1 VSIDAVTI
9 TGGVTRTSPES
20 IPFSGQAGVW
30 ALGGGV
36 EIPQKANG
44 RGGAAVTITNSVITA
59 NRAAPSIASSGLA
72 WAGGGGIDNWGT
84 LSLANTTVSDNQVG
98 GRIASHALGAGVLN
112 WNTASLTDS
121 SVSANSATTTGP
133 NACNGNAVGGGI
145 ESFDTL
151 TLSGG
156 AVTNNVVELS
166 SSVISAECG
175 QAGSGG
181 VLIHDGS
188 GSISGTTISGNKASA
203 ESLYGSASSFSGG
216 IGVEC
221 GAKLML
227 QDTTVTDN
235 RVSATTAA
243 ASATAN
249 ATSGGIGVCY
259 PGKATIFN
267 TAITANI
274 VDASAPAGVAVAEGG
289 GIQTGVSV
297 ISNSLV
303 SGNRLTAST
312 KTGSAVVHG
321 AGVQHGNGT
330 LQVSG
335 TTISANT
342 GTATGPSGEALGG
355 GIWNDV
361 FFPGPPSPRLTLAN
375 TTVTNNTL
383 SAIPGIAVHGGG
395 LFTTF
400 PVSLTNSAVSG
411 NTPDDC
417 FGISC

>member
-1 VSIDAVTI
+1 MANTATMS
-9 TGGVTRTSPES
+9 TR
-20 IPFSGQAGVW
+20 A
-30 ALGGGV
+30 
-36 EIPQKANG
+36 
-44 RGGAAVTITNSVITA
+44 
-59 NRAAPSIASSGLA
+59 
-72 WAGGGGIDNWGT
+72 
-84 LSLANTTVSDNQVG
+84 SLASNTNPNRTLWGQVG
-98 GRIASHALGAGVLN
+98 GQLLPCSQRTAVKRTVCRLSRDCGTEIVSRLPEQNRLVCPQVIPDCVWIRIEHRPVCRVKRS
-112 WNTASLTDS
+112 
-121 SVSANSATTTGP
+121 
-133 NACNGNAVGGGI
+133 
-145 ESFDTL
+145 
-151 TLSGG
+151 
-156 AVTNNVVELS
+156 
-166 SSVISAECG
+166 
-175 QAGSGG
+175 
-181 VLIHDGS
+181 
-188 GSISGTTISGNKASA
+188 
-203 ESLYGSASSFSGG
+203 
-216 IGVEC
+216 
-221 GAKLML
+221 L

-249 ATSGGIGVCY
+249 ATSGGIGVCV

-335 TTISANT
+335 TTISGNT

-361 FFPGPPSPRLTLAN
+361 FFPGPPSPRLTLVD

-383 SAIPGIAVHGGG
+383 SASPGIAVHGGG